1 MTDEEQDT
9 EKADVV
15 CDTSLL
21 LNFVRVE
28 RLDLLADHPA
38 YRFHLPAEVR
48 AEVIRLQ
55 QAADLRRWLVEGG
68 LREIRLA
75 TRAELELF
83 AELDAVLD
91 RGEAASIAAAVSE
104 GWIVAMDEGG
114 RARREVQDRL
124 GEGRL
129 LTTPGVLLS
138 CIRHGVLAIDEA
150 DGIKGELAQLR
161 FRMTFASFR
170 ELLDPD

>member
-1 MTDEEQDT
+1 MTEEEQDT

-48 AEVIRLQ
+48 EEVIRPQ

-68 LREIRLA
+68 LREIALRPAQSWNSSRNSMPFWTGAKLHPSRPRFQRVGSWPW
-75 TRAELELF
+75 TRAAGL
-83 AELDAVLD
+83 
-91 RGEAASIAAAVSE
+91 
-104 GWIVAMDEGG
+104 GG
-114 RARREVQDRL
+114 RSRTGSA
-124 GEGRL
+124 
-129 LTTPGVLLS
+129 
-138 CIRHGVLAIDEA
+138 
-150 DGIKGELAQLR
+150 KGG
-161 FRMTFASFR
+161 S
-170 ELLDPD
+170 